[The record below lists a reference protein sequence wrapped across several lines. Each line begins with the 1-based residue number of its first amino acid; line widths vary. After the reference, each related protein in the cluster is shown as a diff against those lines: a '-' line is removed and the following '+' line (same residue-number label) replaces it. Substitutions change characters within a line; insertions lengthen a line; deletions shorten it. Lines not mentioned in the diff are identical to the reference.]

1 LSDRRPS
8 VAASLLGG
16 LWLGAGAFILL
27 SAPAIFAAAGS
38 PSAAA
43 DAVGAILSRWH
54 YIALLAPA
62 ILLLLEWRRTRT
74 HIIAV
79 LFAAVLLAAVQVVTD
94 MRIRQIRSS
103 SPVPISSLRLT
114 DPVRHR
120 FGVLH
125 GASAL
130 LLIAETLGAAAFLVL
145 DRDR

>member
-1 LSDRRPS
+1 MSDRRPS